1 MHLAQPLT
9 LREAGP
15 FLQHEDAWVRGW
27 TLQLLGEGLPA
38 APAER
43 WEGEGA
49 RNVMSGLA
57 TMAREDASPVVRR
70 YIASLLQRIPAKVRQ
85 EPLAALLAHAEDATD
100 AQLPLLYWYAAEGVV
115 VEDPD
120 AAVELLKACR
130 IPKVREFIAR
140 RLAALTVAAK

>member
-1 MHLAQPLT
+1 M
-9 LREAGP
+9 G
-15 FLQHEDAWVRGW
+15 
-27 TLQLLGEGLPA
+27 
-38 APAER
+38 
-43 WEGEGA
+43 
-49 RNVMSGLA
+49 GLA